1 MKTGAWVGIF
11 LVLVALG
18 VAYNWA
24 HRSAGSNSAGTAALA
39 ESGASGQAQSG
50 AGAAAGVGAAAGAR
64 AANGAGAASG
74 AKWVTV
80 RDAREQ
86 AFSIEV
92 PQGWKTYG
100 GLFRFSSIDARLVVD
115 MTSPDGLTN
124 LRVGDSTVP
133 PYRVPG
139 PYLRPGPGVASYVAG
154 SAFATKYGQARFSSM
169 CQALQLTKSDA
180 MTPKYHPAG
189 GGMTRTTAGE
199 AFFSCTEKGSPMSA
213 YVYAETMLMGPG
225 GPGSSWLVVALGS
238 VIAPAEKAAAAGAM
252 LQHAGE
258 SLVVNPAWTEMQN
271 QLNNQAIAR
280 INASTQATIAATNA
294 ANAHQ
299 RAMISALQNDSFNDV
314 INGVQATRD
323 TTTGQQYIVPL
334 GTGRTQWVRDG
345 KTVVESG
352 LSPGVGFDRL
362 TPVGR

>member
-1 MKTGAWVGIF
+1 MKTVALGIF
-11 LVLVALG
+11 LLVALG

-24 HRSAGSNSAGTAALA
+24 HRSAGSSSGGASALA
-39 ESGASGQAQSG
+39 DSVASGQAQAG
-50 AGAAAGVGAAAGAR
+50 AGAAT
-64 AANGAGAASG
+64 G
-74 AKWVTV
+74 AKWITV

-86 AFSIEV
+86 AFSIQV

-100 GLFRFSSIDARLVVD
+100 GLFRFSAIDARLIVD

-139 PYLRPGPGVASYVAG
+139 PFLGRGPGVASYAAG
-154 SAFATKYGQARFSSM
+154 NVFATRYGQARFASM
-169 CQALQLTKSDA
+169 CQGLQLTKSDA
-180 MTPKYHPAG
+180 MMPTYHPVG

-199 AFFSCTEKGSPMSA
+199 AFFSCTEKGSPISA

-238 VIAPAEKAAAAGAM
+238 VIAPAQKAAAAGSM
-252 LQHAGE
+252 LQHVGE
-258 SLVVNPAWTEMQN
+258 SLVMNPAWTEMQN
-271 QLNNQAIAR
+271 QLNNQAIQR

-299 RAMISALQNDSFNDV
+299 QAMISALQNDSFNDV
-314 INGVQATRD
+314 INGVQQTRD
-323 TTTGQQYIVPL
+323 TTTGQQYTVPL
-334 GTGRTQWVRDG
+334 GTGTTQWLRDG

-362 TPVGR
+362 TPVSH